1 MGVLP
6 GVDKRSLT
14 HTQFELHKIWI
25 SKPTRKKWVQ
35 NILASG
41 FTNTKIFSLGW
52 RSDQKYKSESIDTI
66 SISQYK
72 QLIPTGMLMKIMD
85 KRLYSKFNSRS
96 LGYDNLFEQKA
107 QT

>member
-1 MGVLP
+1 M
-6 GVDKRSLT
+6 
-14 HTQFELHKIWI
+14 
-25 SKPTRKKWVQ
+25 Q